1 MALELLIKYNVQYV
15 YLGQLERNYYEDDG
29 IAKFSDS
36 MSPYLDNVFST
47 NEVDVYR
54 VNTIN

>member
-1 MALELLIKYNVQYV
+1 MLIKYNVQYV
-15 YLGQLERNYYEDDG
+15 YLGQLERNYYEDEG